1 VLIREVAD
9 EEQLPPGWLNG
20 SIQSYTY
27 VLPPDYRD
35 RLVALPPFGHLR
47 VWLLSRRDVI
57 LMKVFGL
64 RPRDVADLKAIA
76 PRVEG
81 LAFVRGQLSRIGA
94 KEPEKASAMQAFLA
108 EWEAGS

>member
-1 VLIREVAD
+1 
-9 EEQLPPGWLNG
+9 
-20 SIQSYTY
+20 
-27 VLPPDYRD
+27 
-35 RLVALPPFGHLR
+35 
-47 VWLLSRRDVI
+47 
-57 LMKVFGL
+57 MKVFGL

-76 PRVEG
+76 PRVEE